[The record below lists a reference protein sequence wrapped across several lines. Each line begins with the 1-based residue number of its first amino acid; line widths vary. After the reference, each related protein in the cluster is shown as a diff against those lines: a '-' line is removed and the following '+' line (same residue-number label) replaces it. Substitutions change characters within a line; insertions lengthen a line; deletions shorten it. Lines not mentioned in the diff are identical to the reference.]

1 MLRKKQ
7 IAMVSAEGQL
17 RKKIR
22 IAALGVS
29 LLAIGLSY
37 VLLNG
42 APAPPTSRIVEAI
55 PLEVLVAA
63 HDIPMGTRIGDAS
76 VDWQAWPKDSISDQM
91 IVKSSSPDVLG
102 NINGFMSRVAFVR
115 GEPMRLDKLVKGGEG
130 GFMSA
135 VLPSGLRAV
144 AIRIASDGG
153 STAGG
158 FILPNDRVDVV
169 RVYRD
174 DEATKTR
181 GAEVMGSQT
190 ILANVRVLAIGQN
203 VQEENG
209 KKVVTGGNATLELDP
224 SQAELIVLAQ
234 HTGGSNLH
242 LVLRSLVDSGGSTET
257 VGDLEN
263 GKGGGMTIMRFGAA
277 MQAAR

>member
-1 MLRKKQ
+1 MLRKQ
-7 IAMVSAEGQL
+7 ISLRLPWFTASVVALALSAATALAEPFWTETANGRAMRGKVETL
-17 RKKIR
+17 PDFVDL
-22 IAALGVS
+22 AAR
-29 LLAIGLSY
+29 LSPA
-37 VLLNG
+37 VVNVATEQKNL
-42 APAPPTSRIVEAI
+42 PRVDAPPEDESGDGPPGQPFIEDD
-55 PLEVLVAA
+55 PA
-63 HDIPMGTRIGDAS
+63 HPRSLGSGFI
-76 VDWQAWPKDSISDQM
+76 IS
-91 IVKSSSPDVLG
+91 
-102 NINGFMSRVAFVR
+102 
-115 GEPMRLDKLVKGGEG
+115 
-130 GFMSA
+130 
-135 VLPSGLRAV
+135 
-144 AIRIASDGG
+144 
-153 STAGG
+153 AGG

-174 DEATKTR
+174 DEATKAR

-190 ILANVRVLAIGQN
+190 ILANVRILAIGQN